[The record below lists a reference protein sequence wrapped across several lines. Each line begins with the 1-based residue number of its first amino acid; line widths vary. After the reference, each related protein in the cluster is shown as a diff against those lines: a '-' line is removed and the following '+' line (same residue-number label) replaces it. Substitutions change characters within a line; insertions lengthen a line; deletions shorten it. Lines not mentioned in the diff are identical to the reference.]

1 MTALATPIL
10 LLSLPELRNFST
22 EKAVVSDT
30 FSRKSANLHAT
41 ATSSVLPTRDVIQD
55 FGGLAFRAQLV
66 LCSSPLK
73 DSGKSIISNLQSSSR
88 HQCVTGMAEPDA
100 FLEKVARVRLSV
112 DEAMEIILVDKP
124 IASQILLDM
133 AHERFGIFLGFGILA
148 RNERDRALEAKNALT
163 AKQ

>member
-1 MTALATPIL
+1 
-10 LLSLPELRNFST
+10 
-22 EKAVVSDT
+22 
-30 FSRKSANLHAT
+30 
-41 ATSSVLPTRDVIQD
+41 
-55 FGGLAFRAQLV
+55 
-66 LCSSPLK
+66 
-73 DSGKSIISNLQSSSR
+73 
-88 HQCVTGMAEPDA
+88 MAEPDA